1 MWWQKSCQWEYLF
14 DPLFMCEKWLALKC
28 ALFAGMPGWVLMT
41 SPLAASAH
49 THHLYLTLQRP
60 TTQREQTMLNYKC
73 ICQDWQM
80 CLSKLDNVSVKLAAN
95 VHHLYLNVQQA
106 PHQREENREIL
117 NVSVH
122 VRKSFCSKMANSTS
136 DTLHSAHSPIAH
148 TGFWDKYCHNNVFWR
163 WPTTQNGCMDL
174 TVINTMMPDLS
185 FFCGKW
191 QCLQKSE
198 TKLDH
203 FIKSLLSST
212 LCLS

>member
-1 MWWQKSCQWEYLF
+1 
-14 DPLFMCEKWLALKC
+14 MCGKWLALKCEKWLALKREKWLALKC

-41 SPLAASAH
+41 SPLAANAH

-60 TTQREQTMLNYKC
+60 TTQREQTMWNYKW
-73 ICQDWQM
+73 ICPDWQL

-95 VHHLYLNVQQA
+95 VHHLYLNIQQA

-122 VRKSFCSKMANSTS
+122 VRKSFCSK
-136 DTLHSAHSPIAH
+136 I
-148 TGFWDKYCHNNVFWR
+148 
-163 WPTTQNGCMDL
+163 
-174 TVINTMMPDLS
+174 
-185 FFCGKW
+185 
-191 QCLQKSE
+191 
-198 TKLDH
+198 